1 MHDLHSDLPFLAERM
16 ETNKYFK
23 LVCNLYDKKI
33 FVVAIRV
40 LKQALNNGLILKKVH
55 RLIKFNHEAWLEPYI
70 NMNTELK
77 KKQKMFLRKIFLY

>member
-16 ETNKYFK
+16 ETNKCIK